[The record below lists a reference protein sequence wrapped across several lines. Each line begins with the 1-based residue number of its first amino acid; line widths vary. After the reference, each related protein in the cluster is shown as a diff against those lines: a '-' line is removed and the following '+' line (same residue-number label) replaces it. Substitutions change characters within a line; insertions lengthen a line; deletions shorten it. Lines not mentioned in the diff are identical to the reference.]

1 MWQSISVNC
10 LQPLSMCFI
19 ACEKGT
25 YGDKCLGIC
34 GNCRHGS
41 SCSNV
46 NGSCTEGCEPG
57 FIEALCKTR
66 ELFNF
71 QRLNHYSIHTINT
84 SLGVSTYSK
93 LCFFS
98 LIWSR
103 HYYRWKAANVDLY
116 SVIMSNEY
124 DRCDTGHP
132 LIWSSFRTPDTPRIS
147 ISGVVCFNDLDYGQD
162 SDA

>member
-19 ACEKGT
+19 ACENGT
-25 YGDKCLGIC
+25 YGEKCLSNC

-46 NGSCTEGCEPG
+46 NGSCTDGCEPG

-93 LCFFS
+93 LCFFFTHIESS
-98 LIWSR
+98 LLPVKGSKCWPVLGNYVQWIWPLWYGTS
-103 HYYRWKAANVDLY
+103 VDM
-116 SVIMSNEY
+116 VIFQDPWHSENFY
-124 DRCDTGHP
+124 Q
-132 LIWSSFRTPDTPRIS
+132 WS
-147 ISGVVCFNDLDYGQD
+147 CLL
-162 SDA
+162 